1 MIGATMPSSHRRR
14 RRNFFPVV
22 LPTLLLIATKTSGL
36 SFPIDNGGWSRRDVV
51 VASLSAASSVLL
63 PLTPALAAETASIET
78 IDMDAIYAAR
88 AKGPDLGTFMNMDLK
103 KSSSTTGSSATSDKG
118 GFDIFGGREQVSI
131 IRPNVILAQRDP
143 PPLLR
148 MGPKP
153 QLQIPRVGYS
163 LYKTPSDQV
172 SRAVSL
178 ALRSGVRHFDV
189 ATQYGSNKEF
199 AKAVSTYLDSDVLAI
214 NLSDE
219 TPELLAVL
227 DKTRRQGEDHAA
239 QIVSSNS
246 YIGMGSGGIPTPAG
260 KLGRKAR
267 RDGLF
272 VSHKLSNEQQSSD
285 PIPVQRAIKTEIIG
299 LGVQYL
305 DLVSIHSP
313 LTDSARRIETYKTL
327 LELRDSGFVKS
338 VGVCNY
344 GVGALDEIEKAGLEF
359 PCINQLEL
367 SPFNQHRDVVK
378 WCQDRGVAIGCSAWS
393 KLSSADG
400 PQDGWAVVGDI
411 AQKKGKTRAQI
422 LVRWSLQKGYVCVPR
437 SSPSSKLER
446 VAIAENSYGGVNHV
460 PIGGPIGGEA
470 GGFVLTDEEMML
482 LDGLDVGFKAGKL
495 GRRDGWSDGDVTG
508 PEWDP
513 TDFV

>member
-1 MIGATMPSSHRRR
+1 MIGASMPSSDCRRR
-14 RRNFFPVV
+14 RTFFPVV
-22 LPTLLLIATKTSGL
+22 LPTILLIATKTSGL
-36 SFPIDNGGWSRRDVV
+36 SLPVDNGSLTRRDVV
-51 VASLSAASSVLL
+51 AASLSAAASSLL
-63 PLTPALAAETASIET
+63 VPHTPALAAETALIET
-78 IDMDAIYAAR
+78 IDMDAISAAR
-88 AKGPDLGTFMNMDLK
+88 AKGPDLGTFLNMDLT
-103 KSSSTTGSSATSDKG
+103 KSRSSATPSMASGTSDNG
-118 GFDIFGGREQVSI
+118 GFNIFGGREQQVSI
-131 IRPNVILAQRDP
+131 VRPNVILAQRDP

-148 MGPKP
+148 IGPKP
-153 QLQIPRVGYS
+153 QLPIPRVGYS
-163 LYKTPSDQV
+163 LYKTPSEQV
-172 SRAVSL
+172 GRAVSL

-199 AKAVSTYLDSDVLAI
+199 AKAVSTYLDGDAMK

-227 DKTRRQGEDHAA
+227 DETRRQGEDHAA
-239 QIVSSNS
+239 KILSSNS
-246 YIGMGSGGIPTPAG
+246 YIGMSSGGFPIPAG

-267 RDGLF
+267 REGLF
-272 VSHKLSNEQQSSD
+272 VSHKLSNAQQSTD
-285 PIPVQRAIKTEIIG
+285 PIAVRRAIKTEIAV

-305 DLVSIHSP
+305 DLVSIHSS
-313 LTDSARRIETYKTL
+313 LTDSTRRIETYKTL
-327 LELRDSGFVKS
+327 LELRDSGLVKG

-344 GVGALDEIEKAGLEF
+344 GVGALNEIETEGLEF

-367 SPFNQHRDVVK
+367 SPFNPHGDVVK
-378 WCQDRGVAIGCSAWS
+378 WCHDRGVAIGCAAWS

-400 PQDGWAVVGDI
+400 PQDGWAVVGEI
-411 AQKKGKTRAQI
+411 AKKKGKTRAQI
-422 LVRWSLQKGYVCVPR
+422 LVRWSLQNGYVCVPR

-446 VAIAENSYGGVNHV
+446 VAIAENSYGGVS
-460 PIGGPIGGEA
+460 
-470 GGFVLTDEEMML
+470 GFVLTDEEMMQ